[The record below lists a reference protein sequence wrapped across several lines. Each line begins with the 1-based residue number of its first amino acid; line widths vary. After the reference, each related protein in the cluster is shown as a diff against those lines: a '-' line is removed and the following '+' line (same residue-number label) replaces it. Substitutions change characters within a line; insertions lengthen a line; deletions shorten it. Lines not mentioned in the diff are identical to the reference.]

1 MNNVSTTTTTTAT
14 ATATKQ
20 SEAMRREARRSKEE
34 LQQYNTIIPSI
45 NIDIIQKES

>member
-1 MNNVSTTTTTTAT
+1 MNNVSTTTTAT

-45 NIDIIQKES
+45 NINIIQKES

>member
-1 MNNVSTTTTTTAT
+1 MNNVSTTTTATATAT

-34 LQQYNTIIPSI
+34 LH
-45 NIDIIQKES
+45 